1 MVSFFESI
9 FFPIPTDPFLIPY
22 IIANKKIYK
31 LIFFTTFFSVLGGM
45 FAYLVGKFFWIEI
58 KDWVEVSIPSVNKS
72 ISSFNEKFQSIGFI
86 LILIGGFSPFP
97 YKITCLASGILGINF
112 FIFVIFSFISRGA
125 RFFIVGYVILKYG
138 EKSINLI
145 KKYVFQISLLLII
158 FLFIFLIKSKFF

>member
-1 MVSFFESI
+1 
-9 FFPIPTDPFLIPY
+9 
-22 IIANKKIYK
+22 
-31 LIFFTTFFSVLGGM
+31 M